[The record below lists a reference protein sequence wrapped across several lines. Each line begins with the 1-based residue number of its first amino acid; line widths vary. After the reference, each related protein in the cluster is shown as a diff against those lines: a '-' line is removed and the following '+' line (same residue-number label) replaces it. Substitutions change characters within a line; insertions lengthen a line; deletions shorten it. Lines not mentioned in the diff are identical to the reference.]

1 MVDMPGKSIV
11 QHRRAPEAAQPGSLE
26 KGIDILF
33 SLSAAAQP
41 ISLSQLCRNT
51 GLPKSTAHRILAVL
65 CSRSLAKR
73 AGTDYL
79 VGDLLARL
87 GDARGR
93 IPGTRRAV
101 LPYLLYLYE
110 TTRQT
115 VNLAVLSGLEA
126 EYVERVYGHNRVA
139 SPSDGV
145 DRAPLHCTAIG
156 KTLLAYDSGL
166 RQSFADQGSPPR
178 LTRRTITSLTGLDRE
193 LARVRH
199 YGVAYAQEEFADGV
213 ACVAAPVFDAAGK
226 VAMSIS
232 VAGPAVALPLAR
244 LGISVRGAAQAIS
257 AALARLG

>member
-1 MVDMPGKSIV
+1 MPGYTIT
-11 QHRRAPEAAQPGSLE
+11 HRKHHTHTAQPGSLE

-33 SLSAAAQP
+33 SLSAATQP
-41 ISLSQLCRNT
+41 IGLSQLCRIT

-73 AGTDYL
+73 VGTDYQA
-79 VGDLLARL
+79 GDLLARL
-87 GDARGR
+87 GDVRGR

-115 VNLAVLSGLEA
+115 VNLAVPSGLEA
-126 EYVERVYGHNRVA
+126 EYVERVYGHNRVS

-145 DRAPLHCTAIG
+145 DRAPMHCTALG
-156 KTLLAYDSGL
+156 KTMLAFDPSL
-166 RQSFADQGSPPR
+166 RQALADRGSPAR

-199 YGVAYAQEEFADGV
+199 YGVAYSQEEFAEGV
-213 ACVAAPVFDAAGK
+213 ACVAAPVFGPGGRLVMA
-226 VAMSIS
+226 VS
-232 VAGPAVALPLAR
+232 VAGPAQALPLAR

-257 AALARLG
+257 SALLRAA